1 MIPPPFPP
9 MPSLQFE
16 TYTHSVL
23 IYLALALSMAAFL
36 EAVLRYLR
44 VFWTRCTCCRLKEQ
58 GGNGGNANVADTE
71 L

>member
-1 MIPPPFPP
+1 M
-9 MPSLQFE
+9 
-16 TYTHSVL
+16 
-23 IYLALALSMAAFL
+23 IYLALALSMVAFL